1 MPASDK
7 PDFFIN
13 PAAFRPSKEVSSL
26 PKVIL
31 RDGESKYAFYSRFR
45 KTVTRSGVMSS
56 VRRKRWFVSKNELRR
71 IQKKKAI
78 RRAQNRQR
86 QYKARMRGKRS

>member
-1 MPASDK
+1 M
-7 PDFFIN
+7 
-13 PAAFRPSKEVSSL
+13 
-26 PKVIL
+26 

-45 KTVTRSGVMSS
+45 KIVTRSGVLGM

-78 RRAQNRQR
+78 RRAKRRQR
-86 QYKARMRGKRS
+86 QYQDRMRGKRR